1 VSPAARV
8 SVEILGQRFE
18 PIAAG
23 LFMIARG
30 LPFRDVDKAADRLF
44 KQRVDA
50 VRAQR
55 VELPAVGLAGLRDI
69 LF

>member
-1 VSPAARV
+1 VSRAPCRARFSCNVASGRV

-30 LPFRDVDKAADRLF
+30 LTFRDVNKGR
-44 KQRVDA
+44 
-50 VRAQR
+50 
-55 VELPAVGLAGLRDI
+55 
-69 LF
+69 